1 MHIVSFVTCCCPEVK
16 ERADD
21 SAALW
26 TMCRMVQSLGGGC
39 PGSQHLKRDFE
50 DLWQSGASYPAA
62 QQGLAGSSVSQDRA
76 GK

>member
-1 MHIVSFVTCCCPEVK
+1 MHKVSFVTCCCPEVK

-39 PGSQHLKRDFE
+39 PRSQHLKRDFE

-62 QQGLAGSSVSQDRA
+62 PQGLAGSSVSQDRA